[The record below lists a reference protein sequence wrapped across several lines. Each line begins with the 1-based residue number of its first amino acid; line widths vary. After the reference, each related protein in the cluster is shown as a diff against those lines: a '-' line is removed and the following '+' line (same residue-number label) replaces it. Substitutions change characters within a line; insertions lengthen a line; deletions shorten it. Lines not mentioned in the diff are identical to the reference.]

1 MTSTYNQMPTYVE
14 SGSKPKGDKKSK
26 QKHRRAKRERVDEK
40 VEHITSSADVCSGS
54 DNEGTKTGNKV
65 NAGMSRNRKQNSKN
79 DTSPC
84 K

>member
-1 MTSTYNQMPTYVE
+1 MTSTYNQISTYIE
-14 SGSKPKGDKKSK
+14 IGSKPKGDKKSK
-26 QKHRRAKRERVDEK
+26 QNHRRAKRERVDEK
-40 VEHITSSADVCSGS
+40 VEHIRSSDDVCSGS

-65 NAGMSRNRKQNSKN
+65 NAGMSWNRKQNSKN